1 MENRN
6 DKEQVRELDPEQLE
20 KASGGVSK
28 TIHTHSAA
36 VRVGPGMEYGSAGT
50 LSYGT
55 AVFFTGTVSY
65 NDKDGMSWYQ
75 ISSPLSGWVTKIDLG
90 V

>member
-1 MENRN
+1 MEEKIPLSF
-6 DKEQVRELDPEQLE
+6 DDME